1 MKVNEKWFVSW
12 DAYYKGSDQLIL
24 SKCGSE
30 IYAAPQGTNVED
42 VHESVL
48 ENLKNRDSRYIIIM
62 RSLNR
67 V

>member
-1 MKVNEKWFVSW
+1 MKVDEKWFVSW
-12 DAYYKGSDQLIL
+12 DAYYKGNDQLTL

-30 IYAAPQGTNVED
+30 IYAAPQGSSVED
-42 VHESVL
+42 VHESA
-48 ENLKNRDSRYIIIM
+48 LKSLQNRDSRYIIVM